1 MRGCGTIEYPVQ
13 VGLYATGNSP
23 FGVWDMAG
31 NVWEWTNDWFDANY
45 YATDPTTNPAG
56 PWSGDFKIIRGGGWN
71 SANDKVRSANRFAI
85 EPQLSFKDVGFR
97 CVANTWAEDPGIS
110 VPEESH
116 GRRAGDGR
124 SVEEEPG
131 SPSHELRLINYGIPS
146 SACGAGDTIVFGIA
160 AQNSF
165 GASYV
170 AEIDGN
176 PMTCLYRS
184 NYLLCTA
191 PRRTAATPEG
201 GRLVYRV
208 TIHMVD
214 SGGTRLPDATYGA
227 SFTIAGTHFSSCI
240 GSASV
245 EVTHRENAVCGSAPG
260 PARVVTTV
268 VSPNIIPGTI
278 FLNDAPLSGC
288 IPTSGSMFL
297 CPVPD
302 SVAAGTATL
311 HVVGTLT
318 DGIQPVDYTATVTIP
333 DCSRTPG
340 SGDPSFTF
348 TATCDA
354 SGRYLVDFTYTPA
367 SLTFS
372 EVAINSRPARCAL
385 LAPGLIRCS
394 VSSSETV
401 RGIDGRYYLAIMA
414 TLNPAFTMPDGS
426 LLVEAGQMLPVPT
439 CEGGGTSGGG
449 SPMMPMGAAYPPAA
463 LGIGFDVTFPALQ
476 PSGGWCGYLY
486 FCYPDG

>member
-1 MRGCGTIEYPVQ
+1 MKKILVISTVLIIIIILTACGLRNTATPTGTETTLDLGEGYTTPEPPVNTDSAETKAVPGGVYILGSSTIDYMAQSQEQPEHKVSLTGFNIYIHEVTNAMYRECVVAGNCLAVSGLRPDLVDYVDNETYDEYPVVGVDWFMAKSYCEWAGGRLPTEAEWEAAARGIDERIFPWGNDIATCAVNNMKGCGTTEYPVQ

-110 VPEESH
+110 IPEESH

-124 SVEEEPG
+124 SVEDGPG

-191 PRRTAATPEG
+191 PRGTAATPEG

-214 SGGTRLPDATYGA
+214 LGGTRLPYATYGA
-227 SFTIAGTHFSSCI
+227 SFTIAGTHFSSCT
-240 GSASV
+240 GSSSV
-245 EVTHRENAVCGSAPG
+245 EVTDRENAVCG
-260 PARVVTTV
+260 
-268 VSPNIIPGTI
+268 
-278 FLNDAPLSGC
+278 
-288 IPTSGSMFL
+288 
-297 CPVPD
+297 
-302 SVAAGTATL
+302 
-311 HVVGTLT
+311 
-318 DGIQPVDYTATVTIP
+318 
-333 DCSRTPG
+333 
-340 SGDPSFTF
+340 
-348 TATCDA
+348 
-354 SGRYLVDFTYTPA
+354 
-367 SLTFS
+367 
-372 EVAINSRPARCAL
+372 
-385 LAPGLIRCS
+385 
-394 VSSSETV
+394 
-401 RGIDGRYYLAIMA
+401 
-414 TLNPAFTMPDGS
+414 
-426 LLVEAGQMLPVPT
+426 
-439 CEGGGTSGGG
+439 
-449 SPMMPMGAAYPPAA
+449 
-463 LGIGFDVTFPALQ
+463 
-476 PSGGWCGYLY
+476 
-486 FCYPDG
+486 